1 MKQQLTI
8 EITGLSHQGEG
19 IGRLPDGTVVF
30 VPKAL
35 VGEKV
40 FVEVVERK
48 KNFARAKLV
57 SILEK
62 SDKRCEPKCKL
73 YDSCGGCLLQH
84 LNYDAQLVYK
94 AEMVRDSLKRLGKLC
109 VDVLPAIGMKRPWH
123 YRNKVHL
130 QFKV

>member
-1 MKQQLTI
+1 M
-8 EITGLSHQGEG
+8 
-19 IGRLPDGTVVF
+19 
-30 VPKAL
+30 
-35 VGEKV
+35 
-40 FVEVVERK
+40 
-48 KNFARAKLV
+48 
-57 SILEK
+57 
-62 SDKRCEPKCKL
+62 
-73 YDSCGGCLLQH
+73 LQH